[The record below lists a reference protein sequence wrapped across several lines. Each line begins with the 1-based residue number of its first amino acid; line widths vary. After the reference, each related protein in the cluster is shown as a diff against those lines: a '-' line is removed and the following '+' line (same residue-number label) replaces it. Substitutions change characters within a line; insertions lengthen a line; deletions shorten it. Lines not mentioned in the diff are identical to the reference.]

1 MIALFIVYR
10 FFSQIMFT
18 TLRLGIYRMLK
29 VTMVYMI
36 FKALFEAINNY
47 FRCFLYVEVYIT
59 LKSSLNS
66 YKAYMVF
73 SLFMKALSF
82 RNTTFLKSKVRRT

>member
-1 MIALFIVYR
+1 
-10 FFSQIMFT
+10 
-18 TLRLGIYRMLK
+18 MLK
-29 VTMVYMI
+29 VTMVHMI

-47 FRCFLYVEVYIT
+47 FRCFYVEVYIT

>member
-47 FRCFLYVEVYIT
+47 FRCFIC
-59 LKSSLNS
+59 
-66 YKAYMVF
+66 
-73 SLFMKALSF
+73 
-82 RNTTFLKSKVRRT
+82 